1 MIGAQKPRAV
11 SGDFMAGSADAG
23 AAGRGHDV
31 DVIDADYISLPGGAC
46 SATQTSSAVHGRAA
60 IGSATAPTAGMDV
73 LRREATAPA
82 CFGRRRGG
90 SFSRIVVAGV
100 ILVSFWVSGGHALLR
115 HVSQGGV
122 EIPDSAFRISTV
134 DSRIDTSGIR
144 PLLFVDGE
152 AVNEGSMPES
162 LSALEIAVIGN
173 DGVLTRYRL
182 GTSVRLLSPGET
194 FAFSS
199 RLDAPKNGV
208 RTVSVTFRE

>member
-31 DVIDADYISLPGGAC
+31 DVIDADYISLPGGV
-46 SATQTSSAVHGRAA
+46 SPVTQTSHAVHGRAA

-73 LRREATAPA
+73 LWREAAVSLS
-82 CFGRRRGG
+82 FGRRRGG
-90 SFSRIVVAGV
+90 SLFRIVVAGV

-115 HVSQGGV
+115 HVPQGVV
-122 EIPDSAFRISTV
+122 EIPDSALRVSAV
-134 DSRIDTSGIR
+134 DSHIDTSGIR

-152 AVNEGSMPES
+152 ALNEGWMPES
-162 LSALEIAVIGN
+162 LSALEIAVTGN
-173 DGVLTRYRL
+173 DGLLTRYRL
-182 GTSVRLLSPGET
+182 GTSGRLLSPGET